1 MCGGSASARPTDG
14 SPAESL
20 KIASTRARSR
30 STLRN
35 TQGEPEQGLRIRAT
49 LLCER
54 LSLRRD
60 RQRGVICLLHD
71 DGDSDEPFGSRRRVV
86 VDVLVVAYE
95 GHCAAGAAD
104 IDH

>member
-20 KIASTRARSR
+20 KIGQYAGPEPKHAAQCTGRTRA
-30 STLRN
+30 
-35 TQGEPEQGLRIRAT
+35 GLRIRAT